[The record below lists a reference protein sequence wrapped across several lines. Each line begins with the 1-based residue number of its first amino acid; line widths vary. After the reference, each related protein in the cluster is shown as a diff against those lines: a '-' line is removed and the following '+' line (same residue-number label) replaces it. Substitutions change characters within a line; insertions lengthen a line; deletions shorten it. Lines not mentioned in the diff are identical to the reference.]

1 MHHDKLMWSLVES
14 NEQFIKMFKE
24 MLFQQNLTI
33 TDFCKKT
40 NIPESTIY
48 KIMSNPDKDFRI
60 STFRNIIQQ
69 VRKMEGI
76 HPNETTIGII
86 TTRGVLDSINR
97 KIRLNNK
104 DIIVKEFPATTIE
117 EEIIQGIRAERE
129 RVNGLICGP
138 IAATTLEKVVN
149 IPVMSIQFER
159 RLLLQSLENILY
171 KME

>member
-1 MHHDKLMWSLVES
+1 MYHDKLMWALVES
-14 NEQFIKMFKE
+14 NEEFIKSFKE

-60 STFRNIIQQ
+60 STFRNIIQK
-69 VRKMEGI
+69 VKKIEGI
-76 HPNETTIGII
+76 HTHETTIGII
-86 TTRGVLDSINR
+86 TTRGALNSINR
-97 KIRLNNK
+97 KIRLQQK
-104 DIIVKEFPATTIE
+104 EIIVKEFPATTIE

-129 RVNGLICGP
+129 GVNGLICGP

-149 IPVMSIQFER
+149 IPVMSIQFEKK
-159 RLLLQSLENILY
+159 LLLQSLENILN
-171 KME
+171 KI

>member
-1 MHHDKLMWSLVES
+1 MYNDKLIESLIES
-14 NEQFIKMFKE
+14 NEEFIKSFKE
-24 MLFQQNLTI
+24 MLFQKNLNI

-48 KIMSNPDKDFRI
+48 KIMSNPNKDFRI
-60 STFRNIIQQ
+60 STFRNIIHK
-69 VRKMEGI
+69 VREIDGI
-76 HPNETTIGII
+76 NDNQTTIGII
-86 TTRGVLDSINR
+86 TTRGALNSINR
-97 KIRLNNK
+97 KIRLHQK

-129 RVNGLICGP
+129 GVNGLICGP

-159 RLLLQSLENILY
+159 KLLIQSLENILI
-171 KME
+171 KI